1 MRQSPEFNRSNIVT
15 NIQDSNRTGPGS
27 RSFPAVKII
36 HQAKDPLNISNAQS
50 LPPFQLSTVVQLKR
64 GHIRFQEGAE
74 DKQFKDGEEVE
85 ILETDETR
93 YRVRRMSDKESE
105 GVWISQEMV
114 VIAEEKPGNISVLL
128 SKLQGAMEFVR
139 SKSSEDISTLIAQIS
154 ADPRNLDELD
164 IFAKTA
170 NKAYEAFDHKI
181 KEEIDDEMSPYRE
194 RLVMWMAE
202 LQQLVYALRDS
213 LLLDSPEQLSR
224 FSLSHQYK
232 VMHPD
237 KDIPEALSEIDKE
250 MGVIIFSTQVENDCG
265 RFANKLYEE
274 RRRNILTRFLKEKE
288 ETEKKEEDDE
298 TVLNFPGVST
308 TKYAKLEYVE
318 DVTFPYPHHAKTGI
332 AEIEGSIF
340 SLEAHKG
347 KPFLLAPEL
356 REFKEGDGFSPQ
368 ENFLEF
374 NDKYIAKRTTH
385 SIKSE
390 LEQTKSREG
399 YIKGYTQVNP
409 FTLGTTPEKM
419 KEEQEKKQKQ
429 LALAKEPDYIKYWR
443 VDLRGM
449 DINDIEKQ
457 DEIIKYLLVICK
469 REGKEDAPEELS
481 TWSIYEQW
489 ITGTGLDSTFSEE
502 KFNEWVKR
510 ENL

>member
-1 MRQSPEFNRSNIVT
+1 MRQSPEFNRSNNVA
-15 NIQDSNRTGPGS
+15 NIQDSSRTGSGS
-27 RSFPAVKII
+27 RSFPSVKIT

-50 LPPFQLSTVVQLKR
+50 FPPFQLSAIIQLKK

-93 YRVRRMSDKESE
+93 YRVRRISDTESE
-105 GVWISQEMV
+105 GVWILQEMV
-114 VIAEEKPGNISVLL
+114 IIADEKPDNISVLL
-128 SKLQGAMEFVR
+128 SKLKDAMEFVR
-139 SKSSEDISTLIAQIS
+139 SESSEDIGTLIAQIS

-181 KEEIDDEMSPYRE
+181 KDEIGDEMSPYRE

-202 LQQLVYALRDS
+202 LQQSVYALRDR

-232 VMHPD
+232 VLHPE
-237 KDIPEALSEIDKE
+237 KDIPEVLSEMDKE

-265 RFANKLYEE
+265 KFANKLYEE

-288 ETEKKEEDDE
+288 GSEKKEEDDE
-298 TVLNFPGVST
+298 TLLNFPGIST
-308 TKYAKLEYVE
+308 TKYAKLDYIE

-332 AEIEGSIF
+332 AEIEDSIF

-356 REFKEGDGFSPQ
+356 REFKEGDGFSPE

-390 LEQTKSREG
+390 LEQTKSKER

-419 KEEQEKKQKQ
+419 KEEQEKRLKQQ
-429 LALAKEPDYIKYWR
+429 ALAEEPDYIKYWR

-449 DINDIEKQ
+449 DIDDIGKQ

-469 REGKEDAPEELS
+469 REGKEADPGELS
-481 TWSIYEQW
+481 TWGIYQQW
-489 ITGTGLDSTFSEE
+489 MTGSGLNLTFNEE
-502 KFNEWVKR
+502 KFNEWVKQ